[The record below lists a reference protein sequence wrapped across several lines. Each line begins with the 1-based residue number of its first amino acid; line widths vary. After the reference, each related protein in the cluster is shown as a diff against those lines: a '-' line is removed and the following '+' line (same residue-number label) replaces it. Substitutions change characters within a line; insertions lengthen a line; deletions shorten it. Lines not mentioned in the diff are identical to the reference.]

1 MRTSPTN
8 TPTTASAADRADGP
22 SPLQAPS
29 AFAAVLF
36 SGLFAGFLTT
46 VLVFE
51 ASLREFG
58 AAVYTQVR
66 LIELEHLDDL
76 ATALLVPAILA
87 SAALALTVI
96 RRPGATR
103 WLTLIAIGLL
113 LATLAISASIS
124 VPINTDQQD
133 WSVLDPPSDWADV
146 RDRWQLAHVARTTTA
161 ALAFVLL
168 TAALV
173 PLRFSNAPGVTA
185 RFRRRSWAAIR
196 RSELFGHR
204 ALFTDQPGS

>member
-1 MRTSPTN
+1 MTTSHTN
-8 TPTTASAADRADGP
+8 TPTTESTADPAARPALMQKASAFG
-22 SPLQAPS
+22 
-29 AFAAVLF
+29 AVLF

-51 ASLREFG
+51 ASLRDFG

-76 ATALLVPAILA
+76 ATALLMPAILA
-87 SAALALTVI
+87 SAALTLTTI
-96 RRPGATR
+96 RRPGSGR
-103 WLTLIAIGLL
+103 WLTLTAVLLL
-113 LATLAISASIS
+113 LATLAISVSIS

-133 WSVLDPPSDWADV
+133 WSVLTPPSDWADV

-168 TAALV
+168 TAVLV
-173 PLRFSNAPGVTA
+173 LPRWSRNAAQLT
-185 RFRRRSWAAIR
+185 AAIGKN
-196 RSELFGHR
+196 RSER
-204 ALFTDQPGS
+204 TIP